1 MHIAGTPQEKT
12 STLYI
17 SNKFWTSCVRHTHLR
32 IHFIDPNTC
41 LLRFVL
47 WCLEAKQRPT
57 YAAIAHFVNAHYP
70 HSYCYYVLCMLT
82 LLHPARGRT
91 LPAMFLQNERAKRA
105 RFASLL
111 IPEVFFAHTLQ
122 QSAYVHKS
130 NNENMLSNPEQR
142 TMLAKIRYAKRT
154 RLAELLIL
162 VILLRSRSTAT
173 RQCARTQ

>member
-1 MHIAGTPQEKT
+1 MFVAFRAMVFGSKT
-12 STLYI
+12 
-17 SNKFWTSCVRHTHLR
+17 TSDVCCYCSLCYCALSA
-32 IHFIDPNTC
+32 FIL
-41 LLRFVL
+41 LLR
-47 WCLEAKQRPT
+47 PM
-57 YAAIAHFVNAHYP
+57 YAYTATSV
-70 HSYCYYVLCMLT
+70 
-82 LLHPARGRT
+82 ARGRT